1 MPVQG
6 GNVPVNVQFFQQYTD
21 VHGRP
26 VQLNERVQQD
36 QYYQEQ
42 QQQYYAQ
49 QVAGRQQFPMQTP

>member
-1 MPVQG
+1 VQL
-6 GNVPVNVQFFQQYTD
+6 FQQYPD
-21 VHGRP
+21 VLGRP

-36 QYYQEQ
+36 QYYQQ